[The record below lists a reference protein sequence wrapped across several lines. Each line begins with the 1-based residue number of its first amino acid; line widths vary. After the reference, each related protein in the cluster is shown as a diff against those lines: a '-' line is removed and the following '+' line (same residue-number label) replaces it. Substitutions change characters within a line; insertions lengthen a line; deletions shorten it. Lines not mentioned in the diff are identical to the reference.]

1 MDVWRICRRKFEAT
15 AFSGIGA
22 EKVGGRWNF
31 KGYPV
36 VYASENLSLATLE
49 MFVHVA
55 PELIPEDLV
64 SIRGVLPDS
73 VSQEELTVSD
83 LPANWRTYP
92 APKSLPTMGTT
103 WLERRSSLVLYVPSA
118 ITPRE
123 RNILLNPAHPEMKL
137 LEVEE
142 GEAFH
147 FDPRI
152 FSK

>member
-1 MDVWRICRRKFEAT
+1 MELWRICRRKFEAT

-55 PELIPEDLV
+55 PELIPDDLV
-64 SIRGVLPDS
+64 AIRGTLPDS
-73 VSQEELTVSD
+73 VSVEELMVD
-83 LPANWRTYP
+83 ELPTNWRKYP
-92 APKSLPTMGTT
+92 ASESLQAIGTT

-123 RNILLNPAHPEMKL
+123 RNILLNPAHPEIKL
-137 LEVEE
+137 LEVEP

-147 FDPRI
+147 FDPRM
-152 FSK
+152 FAR